1 VAAHNDRMAA
11 AYLHLAE
18 RAQAL
23 ELPGAAT
30 LLARGPPRARAA
42 AAPPSAAAAAAA
54 AAVSEPA
61 SSRALSVAPLF
72 HNGDRVRVVSGGHPA
87 AVVVHHLAT
96 GLRVPAKLVGD
107 ATRLGGG
114 GGGASGGGASGGGD
128 GGSGRAGEAEA
139 VLQGVREV
147 AGAEARLVLA
157 NGLHFP
163 AGGGAV
169 DWRLEGQVLIA
180 GGARSL
186 ALTQPPTDVPQ
197 PPDKH
202 AVRSLAPTLTPSL
215 ALILTLTLSPG
226 PGPGQVATLEGDK
239 GSWGVEWGATQ
250 PPRYVALGLKQGK
263 ANRLRQ
269 SALARSIPGGGRP
282 PPLQK
287 PARLLRAAWPHR
299 SAIAAPMTKRGRRR
313 PKIAD
318 SAVFYHPGEP
328 LVAQRVEPRRPV
340 RKRAARRRAACRAAP
355 AAARGRASAP
365 APAQEESPAVMADG
379 RRGRPSV
386 LRAVFSKTK
395 SRKPVKKKV
404 VLFPFY
410 HLRPGVPPY
419 FIHRTLHAG
428 TALLCRYTLYRTP
441 TTLHDRRCFV
451 SQLRLYNPGSV
462 RRKTV
467 AVVGLVCSDQLS

>member
-250 PPRYVALGLKQGK
+250 PPRYVVGLKQGK

-287 PARLLRAAWPHR
+287 PARLLRAAWP
-299 SAIAAPMTKRGRRR
+299 IGAP
-313 PKIAD
+313 
-318 SAVFYHPGEP
+318 SP
-328 LVAQRVEPRRPV
+328 LR
-340 RKRAARRRAACRAAP
+340 
-355 AAARGRASAP
+355 
-365 APAQEESPAVMADG
+365 
-379 RRGRPSV
+379 
-386 LRAVFSKTK
+386 
-395 SRKPVKKKV
+395 
-404 VLFPFY
+404 
-410 HLRPGVPPY
+410 
-419 FIHRTLHAG
+419 
-428 TALLCRYTLYRTP
+428 
-441 TTLHDRRCFV
+441 
-451 SQLRLYNPGSV
+451 
-462 RRKTV
+462 
-467 AVVGLVCSDQLS
+467 

>member
-1 VAAHNDRMAA
+1 MAAHNDRMAA

-61 SSRALSVAPLF
+61 SSSALSVAPLF

-114 GGGASGGGASGGGD
+114 GGGASGGGD

-215 ALILTLTLSPG
+215 ALIPTLTLSPG

-404 VLFPFY
+404 VFVSFLSPATWGAPILYTPCF
-410 HLRPGVPPY
+410 
-419 FIHRTLHAG
+419 LHAG
-428 TALLCRYTLYRTP
+428 TALLCRYTP

-467 AVVGLVCSDQLS
+467 AVVDLVCSDQLS

>member
-1 VAAHNDRMAA
+1 MAAHNDRMAA

-61 SSRALSVAPLF
+61 SSSALSVAPLF

-114 GGGASGGGASGGGD
+114 GGGASGGGD

-215 ALILTLTLSPG
+215 ALIPTLTLSPG

-404 VLFPFY
+404 VFVSFLSPATWGAPILYTPCF
-410 HLRPGVPPY
+410 
-419 FIHRTLHAG
+419 LHAG
-428 TALLCRYTLYRTP
+428 TALLCRYTP

>member
-1 VAAHNDRMAA
+1 MAAHNDRMAA

-61 SSRALSVAPLF
+61 SSSALSVAPLF

-114 GGGASGGGASGGGD
+114 GGGASGGGD

-215 ALILTLTLSPG
+215 ALIPTLTLSPG

-365 APAQEESPAVMADG
+365 APAQEESPAVTADG

-395 SRKPVKKKV
+395 ISKTGWFSKETTIAKKTKTKV

-410 HLRPGVPPY
+410 HLRPGAP
-419 FIHRTLHAG
+419 IL
-428 TALLCRYTLYRTP
+428 YTVLYT
-441 TTLHDRRCFV
+441 V
-451 SQLRLYNPGSV
+451 RLYCAGIHLRPYTIDDAS
-462 RRKTV
+462 
-467 AVVGLVCSDQLS
+467 